1 MKAQYAHVESLQ
13 DDNERKYRAPALEKG
28 LDILE
33 LLARQ
38 GVPMTTSQ
46 MANML
51 GRSVSE
57 LFRMVLALEFRGYI
71 AAAGDG
77 RDGYTLTNK
86 LFTLGISQGSA
97 RVLLE
102 AALPIMKELTRDVEQ
117 SCHLVVPSGD
127 QIVVVARVESPM
139 DIGFSVRVGYRRLL
153 VETNSGILLYGHATE
168 EMKSHWLPRLQ
179 ATASTAVIAPFL
191 QRSEQAVQQGY
202 IESPS
207 DFVEGITDICVPVTG
222 MQGAIASLIVPF
234 IKIKSQSASQ
244 AEVLERL
251 QLAARK
257 ISEAL
262 ND

>member
-1 MKAQYAHVESLQ
+1 
-13 DDNERKYRAPALEKG
+13 
-28 LDILE
+28 
-33 LLARQ
+33 
-38 GVPMTTSQ
+38 MTTSQ
-46 MANML
+46 MASTL

-57 LFRMVLALEFRGYI
+57 LFRMVLALEYRGYI
-71 AAAGDG
+71 TAAGDG

-102 AALPIMKELTRDVEQ
+102 AALPVMKELTREVGQ

-127 QIVVVARVESPM
+127 QIVVVARMESPM
-139 DIGFSVRVGYRRLL
+139 DLGFSVRVGYRRLL
-153 VETNSGILLYGHATE
+153 IETNSGILLYGFATE
-168 EMKSHWLPRLQ
+168 EMKTHWLPRLKSNRNSELIE
-179 ATASTAVIAPFL
+179 TFL
-191 QRSEQAVQQGY
+191 LRTEQALKQGH

-207 DFVEGITDICVPVTG
+207 DFVEGVTDICVPVMG
-222 MQGAIASLIVPF
+222 VQGAIASLIVPF

-244 AEVLERL
+244 AEVLECL
-251 QLAARK
+251 HQAARK